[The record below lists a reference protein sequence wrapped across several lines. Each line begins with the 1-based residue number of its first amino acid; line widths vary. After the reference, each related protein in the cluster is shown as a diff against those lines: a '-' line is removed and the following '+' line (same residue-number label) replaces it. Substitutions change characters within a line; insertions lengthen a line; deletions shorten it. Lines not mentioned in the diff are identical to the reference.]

1 MIFFYLLKMEE
12 INMIRDNMISEIQ
25 EKDLEQLQKIMRQVF
40 NSNTNDPKAKNF
52 YETSKKNKDIYVL
65 GYYIEN
71 ILVGTVTLNILTT
84 PSGKE
89 ATIWNLAVLKEY
101 RKSGIATKLM
111 NKAEEIVK
119 NYKDIGRIWLFSG
132 VQRKEAHKLYNKLG
146 YDENVDKAFIKYID

>member
-1 MIFFYLLKMEE
+1 
-12 INMIRDNMISEIQ
+12 MIRDNMISEIQ

-40 NSNTNDPKAKNF
+40 NSNTSDPKAKNF

-89 ATIWNLAVLKEY
+89 ATIWNLAVLKGY
-101 RKSGIATKLM
+101 RNLGIATKLM

-119 NYKDIGRIWLFSG
+119 NYKDIRHIWLFSG

-146 YDENVDKAFIKYID
+146 YDENVDKAFMKYIN

>member
-1 MIFFYLLKMEE
+1 
-12 INMIRDNMISEIQ
+12 MIRDNMISEIQ